1 MATELH
7 DLSIA
12 EFSSL
17 IAARKL
23 SPLELVEALIR
34 RVEQYDRQTH
44 AFITRTFDLA
54 RQRAKQA
61 EAEISAGRYRGALHG
76 IPFALKDIYDTKG
89 ILTSGHSRVFLDRIP
104 KDDATTTTRLYDAG
118 AVLLGKL
125 ATHEMA
131 HAGPSFDLPWPPARN
146 PWNLAHFT
154 GGSSTGSG
162 AAVAAGLVPVALGSD
177 TGGSIR
183 GPASLCG
190 VAGLMPTFGLVSRA
204 GVVTNSY
211 TFDHCG
217 PLGRTVEDCALVL
230 QALAGY
236 DAKDAGSLRRPIP
249 RYREALGQDLRGLRV
264 GVLRHHWEDDI
275 PATEDVKK
283 AMNAA
288 LDVLR
293 RLGAELEECRVR
305 PLASYFDVKI
315 IIAES
320 EIFSVHQ
327 KNLIARPH
335 DFGADFRSRVLPSV
349 LFSANDY
356 VQATREHRR
365 MMVEMEP
372 LYDRFDAFVMA
383 GMGEAPRLT
392 DYRSVS
398 FWQKPS
404 VFTPW
409 NVTGQPVLGLPN
421 GFGRNGLPLGMQILG
436 RPFGATTGCTTSPP
450 TSSVFRPP
458 GWAIPRRAH
467 QRQERGRPHERPTEP
482 REATAG
488 RRAGGDHPG
497 RHQRPGHD
505 RSARPARRRRD
516 LAGGRARRG
525 RLRRSG
531 QPDPR
536 VRPLGHVLRGPRDGQ
551 RLRHDLSHPRPRR
564 PGHRGAARQQ
574 SRGSPDGGRGRQVR
588 AAGQAGHVHEPPGLW
603 RERLSQDGQRPELA
617 DRPPRGHR
625 GRAEPR
631 RDPQGRSHRRLLRGP
646 ERSGDVD
653 GPHRRHGSPR
663 GPADDRRGNRQ
674 DRPVRPRGRD
684 PGQFR
689 QRGALHADGCP
700 RDHDQLLPVDP
711 GWREGPDGP
720 RGLRG
725 AGLTRSARS
734 REPGRSRRAACSGYP
749 SRCFKYWATKS

>member
-1 MATELH
+1 MGSDLH

-12 EFSSL
+12 ELGSL

-23 SPLELVEALIR
+23 SPVELVEAVIQ
-34 RVEQYDRQTH
+34 RVEQYDGQTR

-54 RQRAKQA
+54 RRQAKEA
-61 EAEISAGRYRGALHG
+61 EAEIAAGGPRGPLHG
-76 IPFALKDIYDTKG
+76 VPFALKDIYDTRG
-89 ILTSGHSRVFLDRIP
+89 ILTSAHSRVFIDRIP
-104 KDDATTTTRLYDAG
+104 AEDATATAKLYEAG

-249 RYREALGQDLRGLRV
+249 RYGEALGQDLRGLRV

-398 FWQKPS
+398 FWQKSS

-436 RPFGATTGCTTSPP
+436 RPFGETTILRVGHAYEQATEWHT
-450 TSSVFRPP
+450 R
-458 GWAIPRRAH
+458 
-467 QRQERGRPHERPTEP
+467 
-482 REATAG
+482 
-488 RRAGGDHPG
+488 
-497 RHQRPGHD
+497 
-505 RSARPARRRRD
+505 RPALVPGADAPAVTPPPILSGSADQVDAGMRD
-516 LAGGRARRG
+516 LCAK
-525 RLRRSG
+525 
-531 QPDPR
+531 
-536 VRPLGHVLRGPRDGQ
+536 
-551 RLRHDLSHPRPRR
+551 
-564 PGHRGAARQQ
+564 AA
-574 SRGSPDGGRGRQVR
+574 
-588 AAGQAGHVHEPPGLW
+588 
-603 RERLSQDGQRPELA
+603 
-617 DRPPRGHR
+617 
-625 GRAEPR
+625 
-631 RDPQGRSHRRLLRGP
+631 
-646 ERSGDVD
+646 
-653 GPHRRHGSPR
+653 
-663 GPADDRRGNRQ
+663 
-674 DRPVRPRGRD
+674 
-684 PGQFR
+684 
-689 QRGALHADGCP
+689 
-700 RDHDQLLPVDP
+700 
-711 GWREGPDGP
+711 
-720 RGLRG
+720 RG
-725 AGLTRSARS
+725 AGLRLDDLMLAQLLEGAPYALGMVERLRRDHGLHHEPANIFSFPSTRLGDPTPGSS
-734 REPGRSRRAACSGYP
+734 ETRERETA
-749 SRCFKYWATKS
+749 